1 MGLLKLLR
9 DMAIGADV
17 IRHQSD
23 LIRSQDE
30 TIAMHAEEIHLLEVE
45 LAASK
50 NAEALID
57 KESDLYAAEIRALDQ
72 AVVFLY
78 DLAVDK
84 LGPIGA
90 EMKRMVQ
97 DPAYIDGILA
107 DGADRARVIATET
120 MTAVKDI
127 LGFVRR

>member
-84 LGPIGA
+84 LQPADDVRYDTIRRSLQRTTDKDGKRDASIQMIGA
-90 EMKRMVQ
+90 AMQAK
-97 DPAYIDGILA
+97 A
-107 DGADRARVIATET
+107 
-120 MTAVKDI
+120 
-127 LGFVRR
+127 